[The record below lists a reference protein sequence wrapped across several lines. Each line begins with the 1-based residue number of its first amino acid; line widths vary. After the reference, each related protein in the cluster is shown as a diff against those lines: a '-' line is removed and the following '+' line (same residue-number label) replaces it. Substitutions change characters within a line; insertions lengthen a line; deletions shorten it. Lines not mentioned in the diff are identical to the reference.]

1 MDKRQVIFD
10 KPHKTCKSQLI
21 AVKKFKENL
30 KKKDPEEYRRRHNLY
45 MRTYRKKLKERSIG

>member
-1 MDKRQVIFD
+1 MD

-21 AVKKFKENL
+21 AVKKFKDNL

-45 MRTYRKKLKERSIG
+45 MRTYRKKLKDRSIG